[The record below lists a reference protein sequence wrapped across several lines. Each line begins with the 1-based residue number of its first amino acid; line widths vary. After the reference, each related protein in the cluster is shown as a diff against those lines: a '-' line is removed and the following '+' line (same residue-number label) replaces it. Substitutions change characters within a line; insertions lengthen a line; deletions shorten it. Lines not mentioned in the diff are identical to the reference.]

1 MVEGVG
7 VVERKVREYR
17 PEAVCI
23 VGKGIWDVMY
33 KVKTG
38 RALKKGEFEYGWQE
52 EGLWL
57 GRDRGNG
64 WFRGARTFVAT
75 STSGLAAGMKPAEKL
90 EVWKELGEWFEPRRL
105 ESVKR
110 KRLKAERRR
119 SCNEYWASEEAEAEA
134 EAEAEND
141 GDDEYMEGYNGGL
154 NDGLKIQAKAMMTA
168 REEGKL

>member
-7 VVERKVREYR
+7 VVERKVRECR

-57 GRDRGNG
+57 GREGGNG

-90 EVWKELGEWFEPRRL
+90 EVWKELGAWFEPRRL
-105 ESVKR
+105 EWVKR
-110 KRLKAERRR
+110 KGVEAERLR
-119 SCNEYWASEEAEAEA
+119 SGE
-134 EAEAEND
+134 D
-141 GDDEYMEGYNGGL
+141 GGDGEDVSLNSDDDYIEGY
-154 NDGLKIQAKAMMTA
+154 NDGLKDGVNLLAKTMMEA
-168 REEGKL
+168 RKRGII